1 MGWQQRTKGRKVGS
15 GRVSLVC
22 SDRGHGRF
30 TTDPGARQQL
40 GAMFSD
46 EDSGRGRPGE
56 GREALIRD
64 AITHPE
70 VWSAGREQE
79 RRGDRVSEA

>member
-1 MGWQQRTKGRKVGS
+1 MGSRC
-15 GRVSLVC
+15 VSLAC

-46 EDSGRGRPGE
+46 EDGGRGRPGE
-56 GREALIRD
+56 GWVALIRD

-70 VWSAGREQE
+70 VWPAGHEQE
-79 RRGDRVSEA
+79 KGGPGFLKHEQ

>member
-1 MGWQQRTKGRKVGS
+1 MGWQQRRKGRKVGS
-15 GRVSLVC
+15 GCVVLVC

-46 EDSGRGRPGE
+46 EDSGRGRPEE

-64 AITHPE
+64 AIMHPE
-70 VWSAGREQE
+70 VWPAGREQE

>member
-1 MGWQQRTKGRKVGS
+1 MAAEEEGQEGGS

-56 GREALIRD
+56 DWVTLIRD

-70 VWSAGREQE
+70 VWPAGREQE
-79 RRGDRVSEA
+79 WGDRVSEA